1 MRIYGKIFG
10 AVLGWMLMRH
20 PAGAVLGA
28 ALGHVFDA
36 GWLFPDKPG
45 SKSSG
50 ASGARKLALEEAY
63 RTLGL
68 EPAASDEEVERAFR
82 RKISDY
88 HPDKVSGAAEEIR
101 SLAQERAS
109 EINTAYE
116 TIQKARKA
124 GSGE

>member
-36 GWLFPDKPG
+36 GWLFADKSAAKPG
-45 SKSSG
+45 SRS
-50 ASGARKLALEEAY
+50 LALEAAY

-68 EPAASDEEVERAFR
+68 ESAASDEEVERAFR

-101 SLAQERAS
+101 SLAQARAA

-116 TIQKARKA
+116 AILKSRRETGGDAQP
-124 GSGE
+124 

>member
-1 MRIYGKIFG
+1 MRIYGKVFG

-28 ALGHVFDA
+28 VLGHVFDA
-36 GWLFPDKPG
+36 GWLFPDK
-45 SKSSG
+45 SSG
-50 ASGARKLALEEAY
+50 GQGQKALALEEAY
-63 RTLGL
+63 RTLGV

-101 SLAQERAS
+101 SLAESRAR
-109 EINTAYE
+109 EINSAYE
-116 TIQKARKA
+116 AIQKARKA
-124 GSGE
+124 NSGE

>member
-10 AVLGWMLMRH
+10 AALGWMLMRH

-36 GWLFPDKPG
+36 GWLFPDKSTGKP
-45 SKSSG
+45 
-50 ASGARKLALEEAY
+50 AARSLALEEAY
-63 RTLGL
+63 RTLEL

-101 SLAQERAS
+101 SLAQARAS

-124 GSGE
+124 AAED